1 MTNVLPGP
9 FERNWVSAIYTVGVH
24 GAFGSRVGALPSG
37 RPAGMPVADGGASPC
52 QGMDTHG
59 PTAVV
64 NSIGKIDWVPH
75 FCNVHN
81 MKFHPTALK
90 TREDLEKLASLIV
103 TDFDYLSK
111 HIQFNV
117 IDKKTLLDAMEHP
130 ELHRDLIVRV
140 AGYSAFFVELE
151 PNIQKDIIRRTE
163 QELV

>member
-1 MTNVLPGP
+1 M
-9 FERNWVSAIYTVGVH
+9 
-24 GAFGSRVGALPSG
+24 
-37 RPAGMPVADGGASPC
+37 ADGGASHC

-59 PTAVV
+59 PTAVI

-117 IDKKTLLDAMEHP
+117 IDKQVLIEAQKNPDENK
-130 ELHRDLIVRV
+130 DLIVRV
-140 AGYSAFFVELE
+140 AGYSDLFNNLDKVLQDE
-151 PNIQKDIIRRTE
+151 IIERTE
-163 QELV
+163 QTF